1 MLSDSFTKENL
12 DLCLKELAKE
22 FKKLNGKTMPAEI
35 ILIGGAAIL
44 AEYGFRDRTY
54 DIDAII
60 QASSA
65 MKEAINHT
73 GDKLNLPTG
82 WLNTDFMKTKSYS
95 PKLVQYSKY
104 YKKFSGIVSI
114 RIVSAE
120 YLIAM
125 KLMAGRQYKND
136 LSDIVGILLE
146 HEKNGN
152 PISYEQ
158 VDKAVINLYGTWD
171 DISDFAK
178 QTIKDIFDSNDYET
192 LYDEYRKSESE
203 TKSDMIEFEEKYPK
217 VMNNDNADDI
227 ISRLKLKRENN

>member
-1 MLSDSFTKENL
+1 MLSDSFTKENI

-192 LYDEYRKSESE
+192 LYYEYRKSESE

>member
-65 MKEAINHT
+65 MKEAINHI

-158 VDKAVINLYGTWD
+158 VDKAVINLYGSWN

-178 QTIKDIFDSNDYET
+178 QTIKDIFASSDYET
-192 LYDEYRKSESE
+192 LYDEYRKSELE
-203 TKSDMIEFEEKYPK
+203 TKSDIIEFEEKYPK
-217 VMNNDNADDI
+217 VMNNDNANDI
-227 ISRLKLKRENN
+227 ISRLKSKREND

>member
-1 MLSDSFTKENL
+1 MLSDSFTKENI